1 MSTIAIP
8 KLDDTMGAAF
18 IGMVICS
25 MYKSD
30 SRTMRVLVF
39 ILWLLDTLQLIL
51 VAHMV
56 YYYVVTNYF
65 NPKALVQIVW
75 SFPAETIVTTTGDC
89 IIRGILIYRIW
100 ILTKSYWITGGI
112 ITLTLF
118 VPAITI
124 VLVVRVFQLGT
135 LPNLHKARY
144 MKKRTGFKQTDSVL
158 SILMRYAIHT
168 ALLTSVLAIASMI
181 TFLVKP
187 NTMIFVAFFVILP
200 KFFLNSVLATLNAR
214 DDLREKFQ
222 KENSASI
229 QLSKINVITSTS
241 MSSSSNPSATRQ
253 THLSTSE
260 KMFGVG
266 GIHVEREHNMTRD
279 PDAPSE
285 LTFDIKGSTLPES
298 SFV

>member
-1 MSTIAIP
+1 
-8 KLDDTMGAAF
+8 
-18 IGMVICS
+18 
-25 MYKSD
+25 
-30 SRTMRVLVF
+30 
-39 ILWLLDTLQLIL
+39 
-51 VAHMV
+51 
-56 YYYVVTNYF
+56 YVVTNYF

-135 LPNLHKARY
+135 LPNLHKARAVMGVGFGGVAFTDSCIAAVLCYQY